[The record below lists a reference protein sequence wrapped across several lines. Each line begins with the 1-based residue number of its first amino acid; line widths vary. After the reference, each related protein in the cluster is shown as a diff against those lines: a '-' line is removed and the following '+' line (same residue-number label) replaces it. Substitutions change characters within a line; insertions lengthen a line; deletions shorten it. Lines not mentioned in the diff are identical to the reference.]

1 MSASPI
7 RVLIVDDYEPF
18 RRFLLL
24 SLQIRMDVQI
34 VSAVSDGLEAVS
46 EATALQPDL
55 ILLDIGLPKLN
66 GIEAARKIRE
76 TSQKSKILFVS
87 QQTSAAVVQAALD
100 TGAHG
105 FLVKTDAGSELL
117 TAIDTVMKGRRF
129 VSSTVAELVH
139 YRGPR
144 CGVAS

>member
-46 EATALQPDL
+46 QATELQPDL

-66 GIEAARKIRE
+66 GIAAARKIHE
-76 TSQKSKILFVS
+76 TAQKSKILFVS

-105 FLVKTDAGSELL
+105 FLVKTDAASELL
-117 TAIDTVMKGRRF
+117 TAIDTVMNGRRF
-129 VSSTVAELVH
+129 VSSTVAELVQD
-139 YRGPR
+139 RRAR